1 MDTLSVEN
9 IHKSF
14 GLTQALRGVSFTVK
28 TGESVALLGPSGCGK
43 STLLAII
50 AGLLTP
56 DKGGVF
62 WDREPLAGVPPH
74 KRDFGLMFQDF
85 ALFPHLDVAA
95 NVGFGLQMAGQEP
108 AEVTAR
114 VGEMLALVGLAGYE
128 KRDIS
133 TLSGGESQRVA
144 LARSLAP
151 RPRLLMLDEP
161 LGSLDRT
168 LRDRLLG
175 EFTAI
180 LQQGMQQRVL
190 YVTHDQEEAFALADR
205 IVLLEAGQVAQI
217 GAPQELHRSPASP
230 FVARF
235 LGMSNLFP
243 GQVVQGA
250 AGTIVKTPVGEFPVE
265 DTPGGA
271 VTVLLRPDSFHLDGT
286 GPIFLDGILRACS
299 FRGAFFQATIEVA
312 GQPLQ
317 ITFPARAPLP
327 ALGQPIQISFDP
339 KQTLQIY
346 PPI

>member
-14 GLTQALRGVSFTVK
+14 GPTQALRGVSFTVK
-28 TGESVALLGPSGCGK
+28 TGEIVALLGPSGCGK

-56 DKGGVF
+56 DQGGVF
-62 WDREPLAGVPPH
+62 WDREPLAGLPSH
-74 KRDFGLMFQDF
+74 KRGFGLMFQDF

-95 NVGFGLQMAGQEP
+95 NVAFGLRMAGQEP
-108 AEVTAR
+108 AEVNAR
-114 VGEMLALVGLAGYE
+114 VGEILALVGLAGYE

-175 EFTAI
+175 EFNAI
-180 LQQGMQQRVL
+180 LHGMQQRVL

-217 GAPQELHRSPASP
+217 GAPQELHQTPASP
-230 FVARF
+230 FVAGF

-243 GQVVQGA
+243 GQVVQGT
-250 AGTIVKTPVGEFPVE
+250 AGTIVTTPVGEFPVA
-265 DTPGGA
+265 DTPLGA

-286 GPIFLDGILRACS
+286 GSIRLDGILQACS
-299 FRGAFFQATIEVA
+299 FRGAFFQTTIKVA
-312 GQPLQ
+312 SQPLQ

-339 KQTLQIY
+339 GQTLQIY
-346 PPI
+346 PQI

>member
-1 MDTLSVEN
+1 
-9 IHKSF
+9 
-14 GLTQALRGVSFTVK
+14 
-28 TGESVALLGPSGCGK
+28 
-43 STLLAII
+43 
-50 AGLLTP
+50 
-56 DKGGVF
+56 
-62 WDREPLAGVPPH
+62 
-74 KRDFGLMFQDF
+74 
-85 ALFPHLDVAA
+85 
-95 NVGFGLQMAGQEP
+95 
-108 AEVTAR
+108 
-114 VGEMLALVGLAGYE
+114 MLALVGLAGFE

-175 EFTAI
+175 EFSAI
-180 LQQGMQQRVL
+180 LHGMQQRVL

-217 GAPQELHRSPASP
+217 GAPQELHQTPASP

-243 GQVVQGA
+243 GQVVRGV
-250 AGTIVKTPVGEFPVE
+250 AGTIVTTPMGEFPVE
-265 DTPGGA
+265 DTPPGM

-286 GPIFLDGILRACS
+286 GPIHLDGILRACS

-317 ITFPARAPLP
+317 ITFPTRAPLP

-339 KQTLQIY
+339 RQTLQIY
-346 PPI
+346 PQI